1 MPQSYVCLPIH
12 VVFSTKNR
20 APLIQTEW
28 EHRLYSYIGGI
39 LREEKCVLLAAGGM
53 PDHVHLLV
61 SWSKERSIADVL
73 RVIKTNSS
81 KWIHQTFPN
90 QHDFAWQTGYAAFAV
105 SQSNVESVK
114 TYIANQKVHHRTM
127 SFQDELI
134 AFLNKHNIP
143 FNEQYLFDEEIVG

>member
-28 EHRLYSYIGGI
+28 EERLYSYIGGI

-61 SWSKERSIADVL
+61 SWSKECSVADVL

-81 KWIHQTFPN
+81 KWIHETL
-90 QHDFAWQTGYAAFAV
+90 HADFAWQSGYGAFAV
-105 SQSNVESVK
+105 SQSNLDSVK
-114 TYIANQKVHHRTM
+114 TYIANQKEHHRKM
-127 SFQDELI
+127 SFKEEFVALLKKHGIPYDER
-134 AFLNKHNIP
+134 
-143 FNEQYLFDEEIVG
+143 YVWDDEIVA